1 MLIGSSQRL
10 DKIIK
15 TPKILFGEHGIK
27 RVREK
32 TVLGLIIDDQLKWN
46 KHNDEQCKKISKSI
60 ALLRKARDFVSQE
73 ELVKIYNSLVLPHFN
88 YRSTIWNDNNKSH
101 IDKLSKLQKRAA
113 RIITSSN
120 YFIRSSQVFKT
131 LEWHPI
137 KKLMDKR
144 DLTMMFKIL
153 KNMAPNY
160 LTTMFRK
167 CDNSNYSLR
176 SNNLKLS
183 LPKPK
188 TDFLKRS
195 FSYRGAIAW
204 NSQPS
209 EFLHEVDKSE
219 SYLSFRNL
227 LNNYYNML

>member
-1 MLIGSSQRL
+1 
-10 DKIIK
+10 
-15 TPKILFGEHGIK
+15 
-27 RVREK
+27 
-32 TVLGLIIDDQLKWN
+32 
-46 KHNDEQCKKISKSI
+46 
-60 ALLRKARDFVSQE
+60 
-73 ELVKIYNSLVLPHFN
+73 
-88 YRSTIWNDNNKSH
+88 
-101 IDKLSKLQKRAA
+101 
-113 RIITSSN
+113 
-120 YFIRSSQVFKT
+120 
-131 LEWHPI
+131 
-137 KKLMDKR
+137 
-144 DLTMMFKIL
+144 MFKIL

-204 NSQPS
+204 NSLPS
-209 EFLHEVDKSE
+209 EFLHKVDKSQ

-227 LNNYYNML
+227 LNYYNML